1 MKDPIWKKDG
11 DSESANPEVMAFL
24 AGEDVELDKQLLI
37 FDIQASAAH
46 VRGLQQIEILTAEEA
61 GRLGDGLQS
70 IEKEVQEGTKE
81 LDSRFEDGPSAIE

>member
-11 DSESANPEVMAFL
+11 KSEDVNPEVMAFL

-61 GRLGDGLQS
+61 GRLVDGLLS
-70 IEKEVQEGTKE
+70 IEKEVLE
-81 LDSRFEDGPSAIE
+81 LFSSMKNKMR